1 MENEEQQQSN
11 PIADFFKNLFSGSG
25 GQGSSANMGS
35 SGNNEAN
42 DGDADVGFMNSL
54 MMGLGLRDRTD
65 DYYRATMD
73 SIRRSQGQQAAQRYR
88 DGINNQGVLS
98 VPGALGN
105 YNMATGAVT
114 GMPPTAGMLNMKP
127 QPRPQ
132 GVMSLMT
139 PQDQLFNLQRQKML
153 EQGGNLQS
161 GQLYPLV

>member
-98 VPGALGN
+98 VPGALSN

-132 GVMSLMT
+132 GIMSLPT
-139 PQDQLFNLQRQKML
+139 AQDQLLNIQRQNMMM
-153 EQGGNLQS
+153 QTGGP
-161 GQLYPLV
+161 GQIYPLV

>member
-11 PIADFFKNLFSGSG
+11 PIADFFKSLFSGSG
-25 GQGSSANMGS
+25 GQGSAANVNN
-35 SGNNEAN
+35 SGTNEAN

-114 GMPPTAGMLNMKP
+114 GMPPPPGGNVRPPLRP
-127 QPRPQ
+127 PQ
-132 GVMSLMT
+132 GIMSLPT
-139 PQDQLFNLQRQKML
+139 AQDQLLNIQRQNMMM
-153 EQGGNLQS
+153 QTGGP
-161 GQLYPLV
+161 GQIYPLV

>member
-114 GMPPTAGMLNMKP
+114 GMPPMVSSMKP

>member
-1 MENEEQQQSN
+1 MENEEEQQSN
-11 PIADFFKNLFSGSG
+11 PIATFFSNLFSGSG
-25 GQGSSANMGS
+25 GQGSASNVNN
-35 SGNNEAN
+35 SGTNEAN
-42 DGDADVGFMNSL
+42 DGDADVGFVNSL

-73 SIRRSQGQQAAQRYR
+73 SIRRTRGQQAAQQYR
-88 DGINNQGVLS
+88 DRINNQGVLS

-127 QPRPQ
+127 QMRPQ
-132 GVMSLMT
+132 GIMSLPT
-139 PQDQLFNLQRQKML
+139 AQDQLLNIQRQNMMM
-153 EQGGNLQS
+153 QTGGQ